1 MHTTSR
7 ERRAARIEA
16 EALRHLARL
25 DPAAVAAVA
34 IPAAPP
40 SAPEVE
46 PVHGLIEQARVEA
59 AALGLPLALAQAARE
74 YRFLLALGAL
84 AAILTGTG
92 LVTAAGLVSASGQLN
107 VYAVLLMLVG
117 LNGLGLLVWLGS
129 LLFRPRL
136 AAGTLAR
143 AGAVGPLAERWLR
156 RLGCDAVGLAAR
168 LACLDA
174 RVGPTLQPWA
184 GASLVHA
191 FWLVALLGAVLMLGL
206 RLMVEQVDFVWE
218 TTLLARAHF
227 EWLTATLGWLPG
239 HAGLPVPDGE
249 QIALTAGGLGV
260 PADHPAA
267 IAARKAWAGWLIGS
281 TLAYG
286 ALPRLLA
293 LGICLLLQQQRERQR
308 GLPLAHPFWL
318 HRLHRLEQAAV
329 ALGSPSA
336 LPGAR
341 PFEDPL
347 AVTAPPPRGGFTG
360 TPGWVLGLELD
371 AAAGWPPALPTG
383 WSLVT
388 NATAA
393 GPPVVALPEGA
404 AVAGRLVIL
413 ASLARAPDRGL
424 VGWLS
429 ETGRAWPGPVELALT
444 DGERALRRLG
454 DRAALEQRASD
465 WASAA
470 RAAGLSRCWWLAG
483 RGSALEDQGRL
494 RE

>member
-1 MHTTSR
+1 M
-7 ERRAARIEA
+7 
-16 EALRHLARL
+16 
-25 DPAAVAAVA
+25 
-34 IPAAPP
+34 
-40 SAPEVE
+40 
-46 PVHGLIEQARVEA
+46 
-59 AALGLPLALAQAARE
+59 
-74 YRFLLALGAL
+74 LALGAL
-84 AAILTGTG
+84 AAVLTGTG

-129 LLFRPRL
+129 LLSRPRL

-168 LACLDA
+168 LAYLDA
-174 RVGPTLQPWA
+174 RVGPALQPWA
-184 GASLVHA
+184 GAALVHA

-239 HAGLPVPDGE
+239 HAGFPVPDSP

-267 IAARKAWAGWLIGS
+267 IAARRAWAGWLIGC

-293 LGICLLLQQQRERQR
+293 LGMCLLLQHQRERQR
-308 GLPLAHPFWL
+308 SLPLAHPFWL
-318 HRLHRLEQAAV
+318 HRLQQLEHAAV
-329 ALGSPSA
+329 VMESPSA
-336 LPGAR
+336 LP
-341 PFEDPL
+341 FEDQM
-347 AVTAPPPRGGFTG
+347 AVIAPPPRGGFTG
-360 TPGWVLGLELD
+360 TPGLVLGLELD
-371 AAAGWPPALPTG
+371 AAAGWPPALPAG
-383 WSLVT
+383 WSLAR
-388 NATAA
+388 NAAA
-393 GPPVVALPEGA
+393 DAPPVIVLPESA

-424 VGWLS
+424 VSWLS
-429 ETGRAWPGPVELALT
+429 EAVRAWSGPVELALT
-444 DGERALRRLG
+444 DDERALRRLG

-465 WASAA
+465 WAFAA
-470 RAAGLSRCWWLAG
+470 RAAGLSRCWWLVG
-483 RGSALEDQGRL
+483 PGSALDKPQGPCQ
-494 RE
+494 